1 MSWLASPSASPRMM
15 ATAGRRSERTER
27 ICSSIGKD
35 NSKYDDMFQ
44 VLGVAG
50 ASHNGHVQDGQLV
63 PAGQGGDTVKDIDIT
78 NKGQEKEQVGEVQ
91 HHGEGGH
98 LHGGGAESALYD
110 KEEAE
115 DWLLHRRQP
124 DDQETAQ
131 CLAQH
136 HEEGGAVQ
144 AGETTNVWP
153 QCQEHQGNV
162 DHPGLIEGLKH
173 GQGEHQHG
181 EGAEVNPLLTLMG
194 NARLANWGSL
204 VRRRSMKDPPKTKSV
219 MTIWNKSYASDDPQP
234 LDC

>member
-1 MSWLASPSASPRMM
+1 MSWLASSSASPRMM

-153 QCQEHQGNV
+153 QGQEHQGNV
-162 DHPGLIEGLKH
+162 DHPGLIE

-219 MTIWNKSYASDDPQP
+219 MTIWEQE
-234 LDC
+234 LCQ